1 MKGRFID
8 LFFILEEITSI
19 FCIFR
24 KKVIKIGD
32 IMENN
37 IYNDGE
43 FFSRDLSWLEFNYR
57 VLEEGIDE
65 SNPLLERI
73 KFLAIVSS
81 NLDEFFKVRVAG
93 LKAQEDSPLD
103 IKDIAGLS
111 SKEQL
116 TKIGKRVSEIVKL
129 QYETYEEVLEK
140 IEKKCQIKLK
150 TFSQLNRDETQ
161 FLEKYYDEVIFPVL
175 TPMAV
180 DGFHPLPNLNGGA
193 LHLIIKAKKNMGISF
208 ALVEIPR
215 VIKRLIQLP
224 SQQGEVRSFILLE
237 EVIKNSVSSLFNG
250 YEISDLGFFRITRDE
265 DLSIK
270 DTDEAEDLLQ
280 VIEKEIKNR
289 KWGNPVRVEHSHNIS
304 ELFIKFLMEKLDIER
319 DIFYEVTGPLDLNF
333 LWKISDL
340 TGYENFRFSPDFPK
354 FHEDLAGDS
363 FFNSMNKREILLQ
376 HPYESFDHVLNLID
390 TAAGDPQVLAIKQ
403 TLYRVSGDSPIIKS
417 LIKAAERGKQV
428 TVLVELKARFDEE
441 RNVKWAKQ
449 LEDAGCHVIYG
460 ISGLK
465 IHAKCLLIIRQE
477 EDKIKRYVHMGTGN
491 YNDSTAKI
499 YGDISFFTT
508 DEEIGRDVS
517 YLFNKLTG
525 FSKVDIWKKLV
536 VAPIYLRNKLYALI
550 DNEIKNSLKGKRA
563 KIIIKVNGL
572 TDRKIIEKLYD
583 ASQAGVKIILIV
595 RGACCL
601 RSGIKKISENIK
613 VFSLVGRYLEHDRIY
628 YFQNGSDP
636 IYYLSSADLMGRN
649 LDGRIEIMFPLKD
662 KNSKKR
668 IQTLLR
674 DILKDNCK
682 LRIQKNDGS
691 YSKIKTKSV
700 NKRFNYQDFY
710 AKKTEF

>member
-1 MKGRFID
+1 
-8 LFFILEEITSI
+8 
-19 FCIFR
+19 
-24 KKVIKIGD
+24 
-32 IMENN
+32 MENG
-37 IYNDGE
+37 IYKSED
-43 FFSRDLSWLEFNYR
+43 FFNRDLSWLEFNYR
-57 VLEEGIDE
+57 VLEEAMDE
-65 SNPLLERI
+65 TTPLLERI

-93 LKAQEDSPLD
+93 LKAQEESPLD

-116 TKIGKRVSEIVKL
+116 ILIKKRVSEIVKL
-129 QYETYEEVLEK
+129 QYKTYGDILEK
-140 IEKKCQIKLK
+140 IEKKCQIKIK
-150 TFSQLNRDETQ
+150 TFSHLNREELQ
-161 FLEKYYDEVIFPVL
+161 FLEKYYEEVIFPVL
-175 TPMAV
+175 TPMAI

-208 ALVEIPR
+208 AMVEIPR
-215 VIKRLIQLP
+215 VLGRVILLP
-224 SQQGEVRSFILLE
+224 NTEGESRNFILLE
-237 EVIKNSVSSLFNG
+237 EVIKNSISSLFNG

-270 DTDEAEDLLQ
+270 DTDEAEDLLK

-289 KWGNPVRVEHSHNIS
+289 KWGNPVRVEHSQNIS
-304 ELFIKFLMEKLDIER
+304 EIFINFLMEKLDIGR
-319 DIFYEVTGPLDLNF
+319 GKFYEVDGPLDLNY
-333 LWKISDL
+333 LWRIADIS
-340 TGYENFRFSPDFPK
+340 GYEDFK
-354 FHEDLAGDS
+354 FPPNQAKSHEELFGENI
-363 FFNSMNKREILLQ
+363 FGNMRKREILLQ
-376 HPYESFDHVLNLID
+376 HPYEDFDHVLNLID
-390 TAAGDPQVLAIKQ
+390 TAAEDSKVLAIKQ

-477 EDKIKRYVHMGTGN
+477 EDKIRRYVHMGTGN

-525 FSKVDIWKKLV
+525 FSKVDSWKKLV
-536 VAPIYLRNKLYALI
+536 VAPNYIREKLYSLI
-550 DNEIKNSLKGKRA
+550 DNEIKNIEKGKRA

-572 TDRKIIEKLYD
+572 TDRGIIEKLYD

-595 RGACCL
+595 RGTCCL
-601 RSGIKKISENIK
+601 RSGVKKISENIK
-613 VFSLVGRYLEHDRIY
+613 VYSLVGRYLEHDRIY
-628 YFQNGSDP
+628 YFQNGSEP
-636 IYYLSSADLMGRN
+636 LYYLASADLMGRN

-668 IQTLLR
+668 ISTLLR

-682 LRIQKNDGS
+682 LRVQKTDGS
-691 YSKIKTKSV
+691 YSKIKIKSSTK
-700 NKRFNYQDFY
+700 KFNYQEFY

>member
-1 MKGRFID
+1 
-8 LFFILEEITSI
+8 
-19 FCIFR
+19 
-24 KKVIKIGD
+24 
-32 IMENN
+32 MENN
-37 IYNDGE
+37 IYKPED
-43 FFSRDLSWLEFNYR
+43 FFNRDLSWLEFNYR

-65 SNPLLERI
+65 ENPLLERI

-93 LKAQEDSPLD
+93 LKAQVESPLD
-103 IKDIAGLS
+103 IKDIAGLT

-116 TKIGKRVSEIVKL
+116 IQIRKKVSEIVKL
-129 QYETYEEVLEK
+129 QYKTYGDILEK
-140 IEKKCQIKLK
+140 IEKKCQIKFK
-150 TFSQLNRDETQ
+150 NFSQLNRDEIQ
-161 FLEKYYDEVIFPVL
+161 FLEKYYEEVIFPVL

-193 LHLIIKAKKNMGISF
+193 IHLIIKAKKNMGISF

-215 VIKRLIQLP
+215 VIGRVIPLP
-224 SQQGEVRSFILLE
+224 NREGEMKTFILLE

-289 KWGNPVRVEHSHNIS
+289 KWGNPVRVEHSQNIS
-304 ELFIKFLMEKLDIER
+304 ELFISFLMEKLDIGREK
-319 DIFYEVTGPLDLNF
+319 FYEVNGSLDLNY
-333 LWKISDL
+333 LWKIADIN
-340 TGYENFRFSPDFPK
+340 GFEDFKFTPHEAK
-354 FHEDLAGDS
+354 FHDELFEENIFS
-363 FFNSMNKREILLQ
+363 HMKRREILLQ

-390 TAAGDPQVLAIKQ
+390 TAARDPKVLAIKQ

-491 YNDSTAKI
+491 YNDTTAKI

-525 FSKVDIWKKLV
+525 FSKVDSWKKLV
-536 VAPIYLRNKLYALI
+536 VAPTYLRDRLYSLI
-550 DNEIKNSLKGKRA
+550 ETEIKNRQKGNRA
-563 KIIIKVNGL
+563 KIVIKVNGL
-572 TDRKIIEKLYD
+572 TDRGIIEKLYD

-601 RSGIKKISENIK
+601 RSGIKKLSENIK
-613 VFSLVGRYLEHDRIY
+613 VYSLVGRYLEHDRIY

-636 IYYLSSADLMGRN
+636 LYYLSSADLMGRN
-649 LDGRIEIMFPLKD
+649 LDGRVEIMFPLKD

-668 IQTLLR
+668 IYTLLR
-674 DILKDNCK
+674 DILRDNSK
-682 LRIQKNDGS
+682 LRVQKIDGS
-691 YSKIKTKSV
+691 YSKIKVKSPS
-700 NKRFNYQDFY
+700 KKFNYQDFY
-710 AKKTEF
+710 TKKTEF